1 MFGNDKERIEG
12 FLEQL
17 TLDGLSPARL
27 NKYIFTLT
35 TLKRLLGRDFNTLDE
50 EDIKKTSNPDRKN
63 E

>member
-27 NKYIFTLT
+27 NKYIFILT
-35 TLKRLLGRDFNTLDE
+35 TLKRLLGRDFVISDE
-50 EDIKKTSNPDRKN
+50 EDIKKTSNPDRKD